1 MLKWR
6 VTPYS
11 ELLRPC
17 IYIHYCV
24 YCRLSEGSVLHGDSE
39 DPASFCALVQACKH
53 GLRSWGG
60 GGGFVKEYVVPQPE
74 PSSPPQSVRCFQIHG
89 SNSDLFSE
97 SGEVHQCRPSAPPPP
112 LWDESVHPRV
122 EAAGVKNCLRISS
135 VSDTCRMDRWI
146 CVASA
151 NNVDVAPKP
160 LRRKRVPVGEGWG
173 GRSGIWLGSPPGCL
187 TMKVFWA
194 CLSRVTTRWRDCTS
208 HMALERL
215 GIPQEG
221 LEYVAR
227 RGRGMSGIPSLW
239 GSSETVR
246 SFLLNS
252 HTHTWGDKDWPS
264 KTSGSGL
271 K

>member
-24 YCRLSEGSVLHGDSE
+24 YCRFSEGSLLHGDSE

-53 GLRSWGG
+53 GLRRWGALWRS
-60 GGGFVKEYVVPQPE
+60 VWYRS
-74 PSSPPQSVRCFQIHG
+74 PSHPVLVQAKCEMFPDSRLKLKLVFRECWSPPVSSICSSTLGWICA
-89 SNSDLFSE
+89 SE
-97 SGEVHQCRPSAPPPP
+97 
-112 LWDESVHPRV
+112 L
-122 EAAGVKNCLRISS
+122 EAAGVKLPQDLVKWVTLAEWTGGS
-135 VSDTCRMDRWI
+135 VWHQQQCWHGT
-146 CVASA
+146 
-151 NNVDVAPKP
+151 KP
-160 LRRKRVPVGEGWG
+160 LRRKRVPVGE

-194 CLSRVTTRWRDCTS
+194 CLSRVRTRWRDYTS

-227 RGRGMSGIPSLW
+227 GGRGMSGIPSLW

-246 SFLLNS
+246 SFY
-252 HTHTWGDKDWPS
+252 
-264 KTSGSGL
+264 
-271 K
+271 